1 MQGEMVPFFYVKYIY
16 HTISHAISLRPE
28 PPWQGTVAKDGFSQL
43 RMAWRAKD
51 VAWRA
56 KDSMA
61 WRAKRAPTP
70 KGCQIT
76 YNSNQDNPDDCGLC
90 IEKLHLPASSYIKTA
105 YPYPQRVSFNVQW
118 IVPQSPLV
126 MPVCFCMSLVP
137 FLGERAI
144 PSRGC

>member
-1 MQGEMVPFFYVKYIY
+1 M
-16 HTISHAISLRPE
+16 RPE

-70 KGCQIT
+70 KGCRFWQIFGAGAALKT
-76 YNSNQDNPDDCGLC
+76 Y
-90 IEKLHLPASSYIKTA
+90 
-105 YPYPQRVSFNVQW
+105 QRKGEG
-118 IVPQSPLV
+118 
-126 MPVCFCMSLVP
+126 
-137 FLGERAI
+137 GERGERKGEKKERKEKKKREDSKCIDFADE
-144 PSRGC
+144 